1 MYLSRIELY
10 GFKSFPHKVTVEV
23 GTGITAIVGPNG
35 CGKTNIVDAIRWCL
49 GEQSTKSLRS
59 DKMEDV
65 IFNGTRDEKPL
76 SMSEVTLVFS
86 NEEGRLPVEYSEV
99 SVTRRLFR
107 SGESEYLLNNKACR
121 LRDIIDLFLNTGL
134 GADSYSIIESKM
146 IETIL
151 SEDPSIR
158 RSLFEEAAGVAKYRQ
173 QKKAAQRRMESTAE
187 DLVRIQDIVAEVEK
201 RLRSLRRQ
209 AGKAR
214 VYDKFR
220 AELRDLDLKVAA
232 LDRDRLAAEER
243 DLAGAI
249 ERSASRRLELA
260 AELDQREGEITRAR
274 EVLEVN
280 EGQIGQIQDQI
291 AEVSDAIRESEN
303 RLAVIRERRAGIEQT
318 MRARESEIRALLASM
333 AQYEAGTKEIQ
344 GRMAA
349 ASQDLLSRTDQL
361 RARQSQLAG
370 LDNEISS
377 GRAAAAEARRELMES
392 VRQTAESRE
401 RLAGLESR
409 HQAAAAEMAALAS
422 ERQGLDRELEAQQKQ
437 QGELGQR
444 LQALDQTLKALRGQE
459 AELEARIGQLR
470 SRMEEQG
477 RLLAEASSETAG
489 LEREKGLL
497 AELQSRREGYHQG
510 VQRLME
516 GMSDMAGRAAP
527 LAESL
532 TVRPGYQRALES
544 LLGERLHWVAVDDRE
559 VMKKAADILRS
570 GRGGWATLVP
580 LDSLEPARPAPAQ
593 AVMVGEG
600 VEGPAAGFVD
610 CPDRLRPLI
619 EKLLGDSL
627 VASEGADLWELR
639 KRHPG
644 YRIANREGEVA
655 EPWGGLVTGSLPTG
669 QFGLLERQQ
678 RLSELDR
685 LIEASRQRSQQ
696 SGRELEE
703 ARRGEESARR
713 ALETARAQASEYQSQ
728 TSSIAGQLAAIAARL
743 DEGRARSSRIADLI
757 QRHQSIIQELEPEI
771 ARSRQATLEF
781 DESNRDEGESLTQ
794 RDRELAGLD
803 QRREE
808 LAADVSRATLE
819 LAQAQ
824 AEQEQARQ
832 ELRNLESR
840 RTEAIE
846 RIQQLRNQDEEAG
859 RNIAQLQQ
867 EDEAIGR
874 ELRERT
880 EQRDGVLAR
889 REAQQQQ
896 RQQSLSL
903 MRSAEEA
910 LHRTRLESE
919 ELQNALSRAQL
930 ERGRVANDRE
940 NLKRR
945 LAEEY
950 EAELE
955 SLTTP
960 EGVDPDQA
968 RPRIAE
974 LRLRIK
980 KLGGINF
987 DALKELEEEEQRYG
1001 FMAKQRDD
1009 LLAAKD
1015 DLAATIK
1022 RIDETAKAMF
1032 LQTLDGIKTGFVQI
1046 FQRLFIGGEADIQ
1059 LTGSDD
1065 PLEAEIEIMAT
1076 PMGKNMKSI
1085 TLLSGGEKALTAIAM
1100 LFGIYLVKPAPFCV
1114 LDEIDAPLDD
1124 ANVQRFCAMLKD
1136 FTGSTQFMVITH
1148 NKRTM
1153 EIADRLYGVTMEQ
1166 LGVSKVVSVKF
1177 Q

>member
-1 MYLSRIELY
+1 MYLSRIELF
-10 GFKSFPHKVTVEV
+10 GFKSFPHKVTMEV
-23 GTGITAIVGPNG
+23 GQGITAIVGPNG

-76 SMSEVTLVFS
+76 SMAEVTLVFS
-86 NEEGRLPVEYSEV
+86 NEEGRLPVEYAEV

-121 LRDIIDLFLNTGL
+121 LRDIVDLFLNTGL

-187 DLVRIQDIVAEVEK
+187 DLVRIQDIVSEVEK

-214 VYDKFR
+214 IYERFR
-220 AELRDLDLKVAA
+220 AELKELDLKVSA
-232 LDRDRLAAEER
+232 RDRERLAVEER
-243 DLAGAI
+243 ELAGRI
-249 ERSASRRLELA
+249 EQAAARRAELA
-260 AELDQREGEITRAR
+260 GELDQREHEITRAR
-274 EVLEVN
+274 ELLEEN

-291 AEVSDAIRESEN
+291 SEVSEAIRESEN

-318 MRARESEIRALLASM
+318 MQAREQEIRSLLAAM
-333 AQYEAGTKEIQ
+333 AQYESGSRDIQ
-344 GRMAA
+344 ARMAA
-349 ASQDLLSRTDQL
+349 ASQELLQRTDLLRG
-361 RARQSQLAG
+361 RQTELAA
-370 LDNEISS
+370 LDAEISS
-377 GRAAAAEARRELMES
+377 GRAALSEARRELLES
-392 VRQTAESRE
+392 VRLTTENRE

-409 HQAAAAEMAALAS
+409 QQSAEAELVS
-422 ERQGLDRELEAQQKQ
+422 LRQEGESLSRELEAQEGQLK
-437 QGELGQR
+437 ELTQR
-444 LQALDQTLKALRGQE
+444 RQELSQALQV
-459 AELEARIGQLR
+459 LR
-470 SRMEEQG
+470 SEEQGRESEIGRLRSQIEEQG
-477 RLLAEASSETAG
+477 RLLAEASAEAAA
-489 LEREKGLL
+489 LEKEKNLL
-497 AELQSRREGYHQG
+497 AELHRRREGYHQG
-510 VQRLME
+510 VKHLME
-516 GMSDMAGRAAP
+516 SLPELEGRAAP
-527 LAESL
+527 LAESIR
-532 TVRPGYQRALES
+532 VKAGCQRAVES
-544 LLGERLHWVAVDDRE
+544 LLGEKLHWVAVDD
-559 VMKKAADILRS
+559 VQTMAKAIKALKS
-570 GRGGWATLVP
+570 GQCGWATLVP
-580 LDSLEPARPAPAQ
+580 LDRLTPQTKPETSSGQ
-593 AVMVGEG
+593 GIEG
-600 VEGPAAGFVD
+600 NGLDFVD
-610 CPDRLRPLI
+610 CPERLRPLI
-619 EKLLGDSL
+619 EKLLGDAL
-627 VASEGADLWELR
+627 IASDGFDLNDLSE
-639 KRHPG
+639 RHPG
-644 YRIANREGEVA
+644 RRIANRSGEVA
-655 EPWGGLVTGSLPTG
+655 EPWGAMITGSLPSG

-678 RLSELDR
+678 RLAELDQ
-685 LIEASRQRSQQ
+685 LIAQCRQRQEQAGQKLEESRNRESLSRQ
-696 SGRELEE
+696 
-703 ARRGEESARR
+703 
-713 ALETARAQASEYQSQ
+713 ALETARSQASQYQV
-728 TSSIAGQLAAIAARL
+728 QLSDVSGKMAAIAARHE
-743 DEGRARSSRIADLI
+743 EGRGRAARITELI
-757 QRHQSIIQELEPEI
+757 KRHETVLLELGPEI
-771 ARSRQATLEF
+771 ARSRQTTLEF
-781 DESNRDEGESLTQ
+781 DESNRDEGESLAQ
-794 RDRELAGLD
+794 RDRELSGMD

-808 LAADVSRATLE
+808 LAAAVSRATLE
-819 LAQAQ
+819 LAQTQ
-824 AEQEQARQ
+824 AAQEQARQ
-832 ELRNLESR
+832 ELRNMEAR

-846 RIQQLRNQDEEAG
+846 HIQQLRNLDEEAS
-859 RNIAQLQQ
+859 RSIAQLKQ
-867 EDEAIGR
+867 EDESISL
-874 ELRERT
+874 ELRERS
-880 EQRDGVLAR
+880 EQRELVLAR

-903 MRSAEEA
+903 MKTAEEA

-919 ELQNALSRAQL
+919 ELQNVLSQAQL
-930 ERGRVANDRE
+930 ELGRVANDRE

-950 EAELE
+950 ETELE
-955 SLTTP
+955 ELP
-960 EGVDPDQA
+960 AAVDIDLEQA
-968 RPRIAE
+968 RPRISD

-987 DALKELEEEEQRYG
+987 DALKELEEEEQRFG

-1009 LLAAKD
+1009 LLAAKE
-1015 DLAATIK
+1015 DLSATIK
-1022 RIDETAKAMF
+1022 RIDEEARAMF
-1032 LQTLDGIKTGFVQI
+1032 LQTLEGIKTGFVQI
-1046 FQRLFIGGEADIQ
+1046 FQRLFIGGEADIR
-1059 LTGSDD
+1059 LTGSQD

>member
-1 MYLSRIELY
+1 MYLTRIELF

-23 GTGITAIVGPNG
+23 GQGITAIVGPNG

-86 NEEGRLPVEYSEV
+86 NEEGRLPVEFAEV

-121 LRDIIDLFLNTGL
+121 LRDIVDLFLNTGL

-209 AGKAR
+209 AGKAK
-214 VYDKFR
+214 VYERFR
-220 AELRDLDLKVAA
+220 TELRELDLKAA
-232 LDRDRLAAEER
+232 AFDRERLASEER
-243 DLAGAI
+243 ELAEAI
-249 ERSASRRLELA
+249 ERTSARRQELA
-260 AELDQREGEITRAR
+260 KELDQREAEITRAR
-274 EVLEVN
+274 EMLEDN
-280 EGQIGQIQDQI
+280 EGQIGSIQDQI
-291 AEVSDAIRESEN
+291 AEVTEAMRGSEN

-318 MRARESEIRALLASM
+318 MQAREAEIKSLLAAM
-333 AQYEAGTKEIQ
+333 AQHEASSREVQ
-344 GRMAA
+344 GRMGA
-349 ASQDLLSRTDQL
+349 ASQELLARTDLL
-361 RARQSQLAG
+361 RAKQSELAA
-370 LDNEISS
+370 LDAEISS
-377 GRAAAAEARRELMES
+377 GRTALAEARGELMEA
-392 VRQTAESRE
+392 VRRTAESRE

-409 HQAAAAEMAALAS
+409 QQGAESELAAL
-422 ERQGLDRELEAQQKQ
+422 RQEG
-437 QGELGQR
+437 
-444 LQALDQTLKALRGQE
+444 QALE
-459 AELEARIGQLR
+459 AELASQRAQMAELGRRRDEVAQALEALRREEASLEARLAQLR
-470 SRMEEQG
+470 GSIEEQG
-477 RLLAEASSETAG
+477 RELSQASSEMAS
-489 LEREKGLL
+489 LEKEKGLL
-497 AELQSRREGYHQG
+497 AELQQRREGYHQG
-510 VQRLME
+510 VRHLME
-516 GMSDMAGRAAP
+516 SVPELAGRAAP
-527 LAESL
+527 LAESIKA
-532 TVRPGYQRALES
+532 RAGCQRAVES
-544 LLGERLHWVAVDDRE
+544 LLGERLHWVAVEDGQAME
-559 VMKKAADILRS
+559 LAARALRL
-570 GRGGWATLVP
+570 GQCGWATLVP
-580 LDSLEPARPAPAQ
+580 LDALPPASGPAPAG
-593 AVMVGEG
+593 GEG
-600 VEGPAAGFVD
+600 IDGAASGFVE
-610 CPDRLRPLI
+610 CPERLRPLM
-619 EKLLGDSL
+619 EMLLGDAL
-627 VASEGADLWELR
+627 IAAEGADLRELSR
-639 KRHPG
+639 RHPG
-644 YRIANREGEVA
+644 RRIASRSGEIA
-655 EPWGGLVTGSLPTG
+655 EPWGGLVAGSLPAG
-669 QFGLLERQQ
+669 QYGLLGRQQ
-678 RLSELDR
+678 RLDELDK
-685 LIEASRQRSQQ
+685 LIEDCRGRQERTARGLDESRRLEETSRKALEAARSQVSQ
-696 SGRELEE
+696 
-703 ARRGEESARR
+703 
-713 ALETARAQASEYQSQ
+713 YQSQ
-728 TSSIAGQLAAIAARL
+728 LSDVSGSLSAISARHEEGSARAARVA
-743 DEGRARSSRIADLI
+743 EMA
-757 QRHQSIIQELEPEI
+757 QRRQSVLQELEPEI
-771 ARSRQATLEF
+771 ARSRQTMLEF
-781 DESNRDEGESLTQ
+781 DESNRDEGESLAQ
-794 RDRELAGLD
+794 RERELADMD

-808 LAADVSRATLE
+808 LAQAVSQATLG
-819 LAQAQ
+819 LAQIQ

-832 ELRNLESR
+832 ELRNMEAR
-840 RTEAIE
+840 RTESIE
-846 RIQQLRNQDEEAG
+846 RIQQLRGLDEEAG
-859 RNIAQLQQ
+859 RNIARLKQ
-867 EDEAIGR
+867 EDESISL
-874 ELRERT
+874 ELREMTGR
-880 EQRDGVLAR
+880 RDEVLSR
-889 REAQQQQ
+889 RDALQQQM
-896 RQQSLSL
+896 QQSLGL
-903 MRSAEEA
+903 MKTAEEA

-919 ELQNALSRAQL
+919 ELQASLSRAQL
-930 ERGRVANDRE
+930 EQGRVANDRD

-945 LAEEY
+945 LSEEY

-955 SLTTP
+955 SLPVP
-960 EGVDPDQA
+960 EGFDPESA
-968 RPRIAE
+968 RPRISD

-987 DALKELEEEEQRYG
+987 DALKELEEEEQRFG

-1009 LLAAKD
+1009 LLAAKE
-1015 DLAATIK
+1015 DLAATIR

-1032 LQTLDGIKTGFVQI
+1032 LQTLEGIKTGFVQI
-1046 FQRLFIGGEADIQ
+1046 FQRLFVGGEADIR